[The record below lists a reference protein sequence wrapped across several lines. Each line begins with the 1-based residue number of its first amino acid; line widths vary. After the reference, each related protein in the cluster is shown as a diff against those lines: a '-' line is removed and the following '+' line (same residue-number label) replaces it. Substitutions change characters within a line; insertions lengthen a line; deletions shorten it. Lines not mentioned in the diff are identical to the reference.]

1 MFLSCYG
8 SLGPEKVL
16 ENGVSL
22 LSTPSREH
30 TSFPIYLGT
39 SQADHQS
46 GCGAWRIL
54 PGVVQWSDL
63 LFGQGGLYRTPALL
77 GLEGNGGKENQ

>member
-8 SLGPEKVL
+8 SLGPEKAL

-22 LSTPSREH
+22 LSTPSIGH
-30 TSFPIYLGT
+30 TSFPISLGT

-46 GCGAWRIL
+46 DCEAWGIL
-54 PGVVQWSDL
+54 PSGVQWSDL
-63 LFGQGGLYRTPALL
+63 LPEQGGLYRSSALL
-77 GLEGNGGKENQ
+77 GLEGN

>member
-22 LSTPSREH
+22 LSTPSTEH
-30 TSFPIYLGT
+30 TSFPISLGT

-46 GCGAWRIL
+46 DCGAWGIL
-54 PGVVQWSDL
+54 LGVVQWSDL
-63 LFGQGGLYRTPALL
+63 LPRQGGLYRTSALL
-77 GLEGNGGKENQ
+77 GLEGN